1 MKLERI
7 ESPFVFEVTNDTGVK
22 CLMDASQEI
31 GGKNKG
37 FRPMELLAASLAG
50 CISID
55 VLHIL
60 KKQRKEPE
68 NFSINIETKRKPG
81 ELAPFELI
89 TLEFALEKDQ
99 EEENFSKIVALVLE
113 KYCSVAASLNDEIRI
128 ELKFKKVDHGK

>member
-7 ESPFVFEVTNDTGVK
+7 EIPFVFEVTNDTGVK
-22 CLMDASQEI
+22 CLIDASQEI

-55 VLHIL
+55 VLNIL
-60 KKQRKEPE
+60 KKQRKVPK
-68 NFSINIETKRKPG
+68 NFSVDIQTKRKTA

-89 TLEFALEKDQ
+89 TLEFALEHDRD
-99 EEENFSKIVALVLE
+99 EENFRKIAALVLE

-128 ELKFKKVDHGK
+128 ELKFKKIDHGK

>member
-1 MKLERI
+1 MKLKRI
-7 ESPFVFEVTNDTGVK
+7 EAPFVFEVTNDTGVK
-22 CLMDASQEI
+22 CLIDASQEI

-55 VLHIL
+55 VLNIL
-60 KKQRKEPE
+60 KKQRQEPKE
-68 NFSINIETKRKPG
+68 FNIDIQSKRKEG

-89 TLEFALEKDQ
+89 TLEFALERDQ
-99 EEENFSKIVALVLE
+99 DEENFRKISALVLE

-128 ELKFKKVDHGK
+128 ELKFKKIDHGK